1 MKMNRRIEKMN
12 KLVFDFVFFF
22 CSDISDCL
30 GLCGFFDV
38 SVIFGDLLLSDY
50 GNRLVKRNIIVDF
63 LFGLRVN
70 LEGRK

>member
-12 KLVFDFVFFF
+12 KWVFDFVFFF

-30 GLCGFFDV
+30 GLCGLFDV